1 MSDRLVDLFAST
13 LSIDPKLLSEDSSP
27 ENIDAWDSVTN
38 MMLVATIEE
47 EFGIELT
54 SDEIVQMSTVGNARK
69 ILQKRAVAGV

>member
-1 MSDRLVDLFAST
+1 MSNRLTNLFAT
-13 LSIDPKLLSEDSSP
+13 VLSVDAEALNDESSP
-27 ENIDAWDSVTN
+27 VNTAAWDSVTN

>member
-1 MSDRLVDLFAST
+1 MSNRLINLFAT
-13 LSIDPKLLSEDSSP
+13 VLSVDAGALNDESSP
-27 ENIDAWDSVTN
+27 VNTAAWDSVTN

>member
-1 MSDRLVDLFAST
+1 MSNRLINLFAT
-13 LSIDPKLLSEDSSP
+13 VLSVDAGALSDESSP
-27 ENIDAWDSVTN
+27 VNTAAWDSVTN